1 MKKIILIVA
10 FGLLL
15 LFIYQNRKNLV
26 VKKDKTTSPK
36 TLQLPIQINKK
47 ENTQSLLK
55 KESIF
60 VPYWSQGTDSANLAN
75 YKRFIYFGV
84 TPNNFGINKEEPGYK
99 NLEKFIQ
106 ATSARREKFLTLRM
120 IDQETNLNVLENT
133 KLQIKIIQETQDIV
147 KKYKFDGIVLN
158 LELNS
163 LFSDKIKAQTNDF
176 VQQFYTSSKNENLQF
191 AITLFGDTLYRRRP
205 YDLYYLSRHTDEV
218 LIMAYDFH
226 KSKGEP
232 GPNFPLS
239 GRDKYGY
246 DFKSMID
253 EFIEYVQ
260 REKITVVFG
269 LYGYDWS
276 VDEKRRPIKPSGAL
290 TLNEIR
296 KKFLTKCEWKDCIV
310 KRDDKSKETEVNY
323 VIPRIVDNY
332 AYLEYH
338 IVWFE
343 DEESATIK
351 KDYLRHMGIGSVAYW
366 AYGYF

>member
-1 MKKIILIVA
+1 MKKIILVFA
-10 FGLLL
+10 LGLLF

-26 VKKDKTTSPK
+26 VKKGNSIFPK
-36 TLQLPIQINKK
+36 ILQAPIEENKK
-47 ENTQSLLK
+47 ENNQSSVNK
-55 KESIF
+55 VSIF
-60 VPYWSQGTDSANLAN
+60 VPYWSLVTDSANLAN

-106 ATSARREKFLTLRM
+106 VVPAGTEKFITLRM
-120 IDQETNLNVLENT
+120 TNQDFNLDLLENT
-133 KLQIKIIQETQDIV
+133 KLQTKIIEETLDIV
-147 KKYKFDGIVLN
+147 KKYKFNGIVLD
-158 LELNS
+158 LEINTI
-163 LFSDKIKAQTNDF
+163 FNDKIKGQINDF
-176 VQQFYTSSKNENLQF
+176 VQQFYASAKKENLQF
-191 AITLFGDTLYRRRP
+191 SITLFGDTLYRKRP
-205 YDLYYLSRHTDEV
+205 YDLYYLSRHTDEI

-239 GRDKYGY
+239 GRDLYGY
-246 DFKSMID
+246 DFQSMVD
-253 EFIEYVQ
+253 EFTAYVQ

-290 TLNEIR
+290 SLNEI
-296 KKFLTKCEWKDCIV
+296 KKMFLAKCEWKDCVV

-323 VIPRIVDNY
+323 VIPRIIDNY

-351 KDYLRHMGIGSVAYW
+351 KDYLLKKGIGSLAYW